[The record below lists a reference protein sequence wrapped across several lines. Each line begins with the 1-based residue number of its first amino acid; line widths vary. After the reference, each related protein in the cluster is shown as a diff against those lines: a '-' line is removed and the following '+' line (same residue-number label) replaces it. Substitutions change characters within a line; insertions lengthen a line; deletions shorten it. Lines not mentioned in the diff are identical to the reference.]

1 MPRGTGG
8 EMYNTLEGWDYGEDY
23 THNRDYGGAVGVLQE
38 DVETVLGLQVVV
50 KSMLDD
56 VIGGQHA
63 QKEQLSSIL
72 GSSVLT
78 FNRSTEPP
86 QTTPSTTPAQRNTN
100 MEILEELVE
109 ELQRN
114 STQGTTSRPT
124 NTTLSSSSTP
134 QTTQTQTSHH
144 RSRLPNKFFSQE
156 EGAWFARRP
165 EDCENWVMPIM
176 EVHERFSSS
185 RVENVVALKGY
196 SGQKLCYFVTYWERF
211 VCRRPNERLRR
222 PGYYFVCK
230 P

>member
-165 EDCENWVMPIM
+165 EDCENGAMPIM

>member
-165 EDCENWVMPIM
+165 EDCENGVMPIM

>member
-23 THNRDYGGAVGVLQE
+23 THNRDYGGAVSVLQE

-63 QKEQLSSIL
+63 QTEQLSSIL

-86 QTTPSTTPAQRNTN
+86 QTTPSTTAAQRNTN

-114 STQGTTSRPT
+114 STQGTTSPPS

-134 QTTQTQTSHH
+134 QTTQAHTPQH

-156 EGAWFARRP
+156 EGVWFARRA
-165 EDCENWVMPIM
+165 EECENGVMPIM
-176 EVHERFSSS
+176 EVHERLSSS

-196 SGQKLCYFVTYWERF
+196 SGQKLCYFVTYWERV

>member
-63 QKEQLSSIL
+63 QTEQLSSIL

-114 STQGTTSRPT
+114 STQGTTSPPS

-134 QTTQTQTSHH
+134 QTTQAHTSQH

-156 EGAWFARRP
+156 EGVWFARRP
-165 EDCENWVMPIM
+165 EECENGVMPIM

>member
-1 MPRGTGG
+1 
-8 EMYNTLEGWDYGEDY
+8 MYNTLEGWDYGEDY
-23 THNRDYGGAVGVLQE
+23 MHNRDYGGAVGVLQE

-165 EDCENWVMPIM
+165 EDCENGVMPIM

>member
-1 MPRGTGG
+1 MSQGTGG

-23 THNRDYGGAVGVLQE
+23 MHNRDYGGAVGVLQE

-63 QKEQLSSIL
+63 QTEQLSSIL

-114 STQGTTSRPT
+114 STQGTTSRST
-124 NTTLSSSSTP
+124 NTTLSSTSTP

-165 EDCENWVMPIM
+165 EDCENGVMPIM

>member
-1 MPRGTGG
+1 MPRITNS

-165 EDCENWVMPIM
+165 EDCENGAMPIM